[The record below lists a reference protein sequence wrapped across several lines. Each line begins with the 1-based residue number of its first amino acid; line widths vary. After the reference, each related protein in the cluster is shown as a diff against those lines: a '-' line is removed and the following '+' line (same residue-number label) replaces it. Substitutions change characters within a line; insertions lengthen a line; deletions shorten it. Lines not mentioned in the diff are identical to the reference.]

1 MRTLHASLRT
11 IAALFLITL
20 TAGISVVPVARAG
33 SGSGG
38 SGSGGGTTSTPVG
51 LDAPISTTSNGDK
64 SNADNYTAYPLLNV
78 GAVPPLVMLVM
89 SRDEQLYIK
98 AYTDYTDLNNDGVVD
113 ITYQDKFDYSGYFD
127 PNLCYGYGSGQFK
140 ASAAATDAN
149 GNGKAHECDGKTWS
163 GNFLNWAAMSRIDVL
178 RYVLYGGNRSTD
190 DADRTVLERAYIP
203 SDLHAWSKVYLG
215 TDVNSFTP
223 FTTSDTSSNGLSM
236 CNVTPTLTGAP
247 QLRVAKGAYS
257 EWAST
262 AREQCR
268 WREDI
273 TQSGADINKS
283 DSPSKTS
290 DGLGNYV
297 YTVRVEVCDPSSS
310 AVRESFCKAYVETK
324 SDGTTATHY
333 KPYGLLQR
341 YGQNGEMRFGLI
353 TGTYSAPRAG
363 GMLRRNI
370 GLLAGNVPGTACSN
384 TAGKV
389 DEINLQTGQFCN
401 QADGNEGI
409 INTLRRFRLTSW
421 DPSND
426 VYSDCNTYGIL
437 QRDVKGANGHL
448 LDPDGASGNTT
459 AYNCKDSGNPLAE
472 MYAEA
477 LRYIKGKSATSTFNV
492 SDASIITGLPRASWL
507 DPYRDP
513 SQGGNAYCANC
524 SIVLISTGLNSF
536 DSDQIPTVEGLPKQA
551 NAATTD
557 VGINEDL
564 SGALSGKPP
573 KYLVGRVGAL
583 TSTTYQDVC
592 TPKFIADLSTTFGIC
607 PDIPSLEGGY
617 QLAGLA
623 YEAWTNDMRPDLR
636 PSKPGKTKVQTYA
649 IALAETLPTFQI
661 SVRASA
667 STTDLITITPACQA
681 NNDGSASLNSANGWR
696 SCYLGN
702 LTIGTRTSTTLSQS
716 DWLRVVSNQSP
727 KNAGSCGGSSAP
739 CHVFGLPYTL
749 DANGEPISGSFTITW
764 EDSQWGNDHDND
776 VVEMLTFCKGSGCS
790 YDGNKDGTADICEGT
805 TSNACNNVKSTQ
817 ESQILVRTES
827 LSAYAGNALQVGY
840 TTAGAFNSGNQDV
853 SGVKFTVLRPG
864 NTNGSLLFGD
874 YGGARSWTQPSVEK
888 YSTGPA
894 EQLPLE
900 NPLFFAAKYGGF
912 ADQNADNKPD
922 RADSAEWDAIVND
935 TGAAGQDGIPDNYF
949 LVRNPAQLSDRL
961 SRTFDAILK
970 RAGSG
975 TAAAVVAN
983 SAKGVGLVYQAL
995 YQAERKDA
1003 NERAADWNGTLNGL
1017 WTDSFGRLRENG
1029 NGLSSGV
1036 ATLDGYD
1043 VDPVIEFYYDPNDGQ
1058 TKFHR
1063 EIMPGS
1069 ADGSPVTIFD
1079 KTKATITDHGL
1090 DELRTVWSAQEQLWA
1105 TGFNTGV
1112 NTTDL
1117 TSSNRSYTGLT
1128 SGGRYI
1134 FTWIDADHDGVVDA
1148 NEQQPFVFSGTS
1160 AGSGFYGSQSTSKS
1174 GGTTTTTSTGN
1185 FRYLNTADPSVA
1197 KRIVA
1202 WIRGYEVADKDSQGT
1217 ALWRSRTVDYN
1228 NDGTLRTLRLGDIVD
1243 STPVVVGTPSE
1254 AFDLLYGDTSYGT
1267 FRDHYRSRRQV
1278 VYVGANDG
1286 MLHAFNG
1293 GFYNAKEQKLQ
1304 LTPTDTTQTVTADPL
1319 GGELWAYVPGNL
1331 LPHLRWL
1338 ADPDYKHNFYVD
1350 GSPIAQDVK
1359 VFADDTDHPDGWGT
1373 ILIVPFRFGGGPI
1386 SVNTAT
1392 DSTTATQNSFSAYVV
1407 LDVTNPEKAP
1417 VLLAELTNTTLS
1429 GTDLKCGTSAA
1440 VPSCADI
1447 TKVVDTYTSSIPAAA
1462 IFRDNTSGSPNK
1474 FFLFTGSG
1482 TTDNGGVGKTE
1493 GGNAVATTSLKIR
1506 AYDLEDLTSTM
1517 RSSTPAK
1524 TFDLATIGATTA
1536 EPTPG
1541 VKSFAGDLIASDYNL
1556 DGRSEGLYF
1565 GSVQDQGANDFGG
1578 SLWKLSFISDG
1589 KPDPD
1594 PDNWMP
1600 QRVISDLDLPITV
1613 RPTVGRNDRGAPMVF
1628 FGTGRAYT
1636 KTDLASTAQQ
1646 KIVGLIDTSLLSASD
1661 RQCDSGKTSG
1671 LCDNLPLAMSDL
1683 LDVTGIKVF
1692 TDDSVSGATDDS
1704 GTNIDTFDKLLGSF
1718 DSVNRLGWYQE
1729 LTAPTTTT
1737 DKTPAERVVSAQGL
1751 LGGVLLTTT
1760 FFPGTDTCT
1769 DVGRGAL
1776 YGLNYKSGTA
1786 SPTEQFFGTT
1796 PSGGKDAVNKSTDL
1810 GPGLPA
1816 PPSLHVG
1823 EGTGKSKLTACVQ
1836 TSTGAIICKEITTL
1850 KSVLSSEVSWHE
1862 PLDK

>member
-11 IAALFLITL
+11 IAALFLVTL
-20 TAGISVVPVARAG
+20 TAGISVVPAARAGNGSGGNSG
-33 SGSGG
+33 SGSG
-38 SGSGGGTTSTPVG
+38 STSTPVG
-51 LDAPISTTSNGDK
+51 LDAPISTTTNG
-64 SNADNYTAYPLLNV
+64 SSANADNYTAYPLLNV

-127 PNLCYGYGSGQFK
+127 SNLCYGYASGVYK

-149 GNGKAHECDGKTWS
+149 GNGKAHECDGKSWS

-190 DADRTVLERAYIP
+190 DADKTVLERAYIP

-215 TDVNSFTP
+215 ADVNSFTP
-223 FTTSDTSSNGLSM
+223 FTTSDTSSKGLSM

-283 DSPSKTS
+283 DSPSKTN

-310 AVRESFCKAYVETK
+310 AIRESFCKAYIETK

-401 QADGNEGI
+401 QTDGNEGI

-459 AYNCKDSGNPLAE
+459 AYKCKDSGNPLAE

-477 LRYIKGKSATSTFNV
+477 LRYIKGKSPTGTFNV
-492 SDASIITGLPRASWL
+492 SDSSIIAGLPQASWL

-513 SQGGNAYCANC
+513 SEGGNAYCANC

-564 SGALSGKPP
+564 SGATSGKPP

-636 PSKPGKTKVQTYA
+636 PAKPGKTKVQTYA

-661 SVRASA
+661 RVRASA

-702 LTIGTRTSTTLSQS
+702 LTIGTKTSTTLSQS
-716 DWLRVVSNQSP
+716 DWEKIVSGTTPSSP
-727 KNAGSCGGSSAP
+727 GTCGTSSNP

-749 DANGEPISGSFTITW
+749 DVNGEPISGSFTITW

-790 YDGNKDGTADICEGT
+790 YDRAGDGNSTPDICEGT
-805 TSNACNNVKSTQ
+805 TSNACNNVKSLQ

-874 YGGARSWTQPSVEK
+874 YGGAKSWTQPSVEK

-949 LVRNPAQLSDRL
+949 LVRNPAQLADRL

-995 YQAERKDA
+995 YQAERKDS

-1063 EIMPGS
+1063 EIMPGN
-1069 ADGSPVTIFD
+1069 ADGTPVTVFD
-1079 KTKATITDHGL
+1079 KTQATITDHGL
-1090 DELRTVWSAQEQLWA
+1090 DELRTVWSAQEQLWT

-1117 TSSNRSYTGLT
+1117 TSSNRSYTGST
-1128 SGGRYI
+1128 SNGRYI

-1148 NEQQPFVFSGTS
+1148 NEQQPFVFSGSS
-1160 AGSGFYGSQSTSKS
+1160 AGSGFYGSQSTSNS
-1174 GGTTTTTSTGN
+1174 GGKSTATSTGN
-1185 FRYLNTADPSVA
+1185 FRYLNTADPAVA

-1202 WIRGYEVADKDSQGT
+1202 WIRGYEVADKDSQGA

-1293 GFYNAKEQKLQ
+1293 GFYNAREQKLQ
-1304 LTPTDTTQTVTADPL
+1304 LTPTDTSQTVTADPL

-1392 DSTTATQNSFSAYVV
+1392 DGTTATQNSFSAYAV

-1417 VLLAELTNTTLS
+1417 VLLAELTNTELS
-1429 GTDLKCGTSAA
+1429 GTGLKCGTNAA

-1462 IFRDNTSGSPNK
+1462 IFRDNTTGSPNK

-1493 GGNAVATTSLKIR
+1493 GGNAVASTSLKIR
-1506 AYDLEDLTSTM
+1506 AYDLEDLSATL
-1517 RSSTPAK
+1517 RSATPAK
-1524 TFDLATIGATTA
+1524 TFDLTSIGGTTDNI
-1536 EPTPG
+1536 TPG
-1541 VKSFAGDLIASDYNL
+1541 AKSFAGDLIASDYNL
-1556 DGRSEGLYF
+1556 DGRSEGVYF
-1565 GSVQDQGANDFGG
+1565 GSVQDKGANGFGG
-1578 SLWKLSFISDG
+1578 SLWKLSFMNDG
-1589 KPDPD
+1589 VPDPD
-1594 PDNWMP
+1594 PDNWTP
-1600 QRVISDLDLPITV
+1600 QRVISDLELPITI

-1636 KTDLASTAQQ
+1636 KSDLASTAQQ
-1646 KIVGLIDTSLLSASD
+1646 KIVGLIDTSLLSTSD
-1661 RQCDSGKTSG
+1661 QQYK
-1671 LCDNLPLAMSDL
+1671 LLPLAMSDL
-1683 LDVTGIKVF
+1683 LDVTGVSVF
-1692 TDDSVSGATDDS
+1692 TDNSVSGGGSDADGNS
-1704 GTNIDTFDKLLGSF
+1704 INTFNKLLGSF
-1718 DSVNRLGWYQE
+1718 DTATRLGWYQD
-1729 LTAPTTTT
+1729 LTAPTSTT
-1737 DKTPAERVVSAQGL
+1737 DKTPAERVVSAQSL

-1796 PSGGKDAVNKSTDL
+1796 TVGGKQAVNKSTDM